1 LPAQAIGQIGRKT
14 ALESGIDYL
23 SYYSWVADGE
33 HEEGSEFQIHMPP
46 AQMAGVWANFASVSH
61 TEHEFT
67 LDFVRLD
74 QTTDPPSGIVVAR
87 VSVSPL
93 FIQQLIEAM
102 QDNWAKYAKKA
113 LPKEVYGDE
122 SVPDGEEDGD

>member
-1 LPAQAIGQIGRKT
+1 
-14 ALESGIDYL
+14 
-23 SYYSWVADGE
+23 
-33 HEEGSEFQIHMPP
+33 
-46 AQMAGVWANFASVSH
+46 MAGVWANFARVSH

-74 QTTDPPSGIVVAR
+74 QTTEPPSGIVVAR

-93 FIQQLIEAM
+93 FVQQLIEAM

-122 SVPDGEEDGD
+122 SVSDDGDDDGD